1 MNSWVM
7 RMEALSLSCFNVPK
21 GKIMNDK
28 AIIKKLFN
36 YIRKKNKSRNLWII
50 YWISGL
56 ILLVLMGCNAK
67 ILDESYLS
75 LLDVSAAVVLL
86 ALGTQILIRKYTV
99 MARSNTEI
107 FGIFII
113 SVFLVKK
120 MSDYYERITDISKSH
135 GINNGIYYGF
145 ILVRILIVQ
154 GISSLAILMAG
165 LLKIIDMKAACFY
178 IGMVIVIPLLV
189 WTGSMLAANIS
200 SKYKKGIVSEIIT
213 RLIVYFELLIAFLS
227 LMIFCV
233 SFGTYSGMIAR
244 YINLKRTLD
253 FSKDL
258 KIVFVDDSVS
268 LITLFAIMAILLIMD
283 VHDLIIKSEKLK
295 IIFYVCIMA
304 FMMLPCI
311 LTIVGNKNEYVC
323 FSEDS
328 VSVKHDTDERV
339 YEYKQI
345 DNYKFYYSGERLWSD
360 LTFDD
365 SLKEIMSTEN
375 SVESLSWKEKYDND
389 ETYFYQLAN
398 KLNALGAEGETEDR
412 IAGKANG

>member
-1 MNSWVM
+1 
-7 RMEALSLSCFNVPK
+7 
-21 GKIMNDK
+21 MNDK
-28 AIIKKLFN
+28 AIIKNLFN

-189 WTGSMLAANIS
+189 WIGSMVAANIS
-200 SKYKKGIVSEIIT
+200 TK
-213 RLIVYFELLIAFLS
+213 
-227 LMIFCV
+227 
-233 SFGTYSGMIAR
+233 
-244 YINLKRTLD
+244 
-253 FSKDL
+253 
-258 KIVFVDDSVS
+258 
-268 LITLFAIMAILLIMD
+268 
-283 VHDLIIKSEKLK
+283 
-295 IIFYVCIMA
+295 
-304 FMMLPCI
+304 
-311 LTIVGNKNEYVC
+311 
-323 FSEDS
+323 
-328 VSVKHDTDERV
+328 
-339 YEYKQI
+339 
-345 DNYKFYYSGERLWSD
+345 
-360 LTFDD
+360 
-365 SLKEIMSTEN
+365 
-375 SVESLSWKEKYDND
+375 
-389 ETYFYQLAN
+389 
-398 KLNALGAEGETEDR
+398 
-412 IAGKANG
+412 

>member
-1 MNSWVM
+1 MC
-7 RMEALSLSCFNVPK
+7 RKE
-21 GKIMNDK
+21 KIMNDK
-28 AIIKKLFN
+28 AIIRNLFS

-56 ILLVLMGCNAK
+56 ILLMLMGCNAK

-86 ALGTQILIRKYTV
+86 ALGTQTLIRKYTV
-99 MARSNTEI
+99 IARNNTKI
-107 FGIFII
+107 FGLFLMSI
-113 SVFLVKK
+113 FLVEKL
-120 MSDYYERITDISKSH
+120 SDYYERITDIGKSH
-135 GINNGIYYGF
+135 GLNNGIYYGF
-145 ILVRILIVQ
+145 ILVRIFIVQ
-154 GISSLAILMAG
+154 GISSVAILMAG
-165 LLKIIDMKAACFY
+165 LFKIIDTKAACFY

-189 WTGSMLAANIS
+189 WTGSMVIANIS
-200 SKYKKGIVSEIIT
+200 SKYKKGIVLEIIT
-213 RLIVYFELLIAFLS
+213 RISMHFELLIAFLS

-258 KIVFVDDSVS
+258 KIVFVDDSAS
-268 LITLFAIMAILLIMD
+268 LITIFAVMSLILIMD

-345 DNYKFYYSGERLWSD
+345 DNYKLYYSGERLWSD

-375 SVESLSWKEKYDND
+375 SVESISWKEKYEND

-398 KLNALGAEGETEDR
+398 KLNALGAEGEIEDKV
-412 IAGKANG
+412 AVKAKG

>member
-1 MNSWVM
+1 
-7 RMEALSLSCFNVPK
+7 
-21 GKIMNDK
+21 MNDK
-28 AIIKKLFN
+28 AIIKNLFN

-189 WTGSMLAANIS
+189 WIGSMVAANIS

-227 LMIFCV
+227 LMIF
-233 SFGTYSGMIAR
+233 
-244 YINLKRTLD
+244 
-253 FSKDL
+253 
-258 KIVFVDDSVS
+258 
-268 LITLFAIMAILLIMD
+268 
-283 VHDLIIKSEKLK
+283 
-295 IIFYVCIMA
+295 
-304 FMMLPCI
+304 
-311 LTIVGNKNEYVC
+311 
-323 FSEDS
+323 
-328 VSVKHDTDERV
+328 
-339 YEYKQI
+339 
-345 DNYKFYYSGERLWSD
+345 
-360 LTFDD
+360 
-365 SLKEIMSTEN
+365 
-375 SVESLSWKEKYDND
+375 
-389 ETYFYQLAN
+389 
-398 KLNALGAEGETEDR
+398 
-412 IAGKANG
+412 